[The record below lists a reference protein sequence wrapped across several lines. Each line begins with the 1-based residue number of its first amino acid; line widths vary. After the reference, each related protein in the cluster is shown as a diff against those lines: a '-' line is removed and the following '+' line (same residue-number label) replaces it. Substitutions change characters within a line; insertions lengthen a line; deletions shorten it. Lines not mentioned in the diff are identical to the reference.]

1 MGIAMR
7 LLTAALVA
15 GAPTRVLGAPP
26 VEAIVARMHAVL
38 EPAKPSVRQLVLH
51 ITGQGGD
58 TTEWVAGQA
67 RKQVKGGE
75 RVVTVV
81 LAPASVRG
89 TAFLVEEGKHED
101 VKWLWNPAIRRVRKI
116 VPLEGQEAFLGS
128 DFTYYDLGIV
138 DRHARHR
145 LLGEETRDGVRVY
158 RIEEIPR
165 SRWYYSRLVT
175 WVAVESGFPIERE
188 FYDPA
193 GQLWKVE
200 RFEQIT
206 AIDGIPTVL
215 RMRMEDR
222 LQQGSTV
229 IDVSGVRY
237 GADVPDQLFEP
248 SALPDTAAAPIW
260 QSVGGG

>member
-1 MGIAMR
+1 
-7 LLTAALVA
+7 
-15 GAPTRVLGAPP
+15 
-26 VEAIVARMHAVL
+26 
-38 EPAKPSVRQLVLH
+38 
-51 ITGQGGD
+51 
-58 TTEWVAGQA
+58 
-67 RKQVKGGE
+67 
-75 RVVTVV
+75 
-81 LAPASVRG
+81 
-89 TAFLVEEGKHED
+89 
-101 VKWLWNPAIRRVRKI
+101 VRKI
-116 VPLEGQEAFLGS
+116 VPLDGQEAFLGS

-138 DRHARHR
+138 DRHAQHR
-145 LLGEETRDGVRVY
+145 LLGEETHDGVRAY
-158 RIEEIPR
+158 RVEEIPR

-206 AIDGIPTVL
+206 AIDGVPTVL

-237 GADVPDQLFEP
+237 GADVPDALFEP
-248 SALPDTAAAPIW
+248 AALPDTAAAPIW
-260 QSVGGG
+260 QHIAGG

>member
-38 EPAKPSVRQLVLH
+38 EPAKPSLRQLVLH

-75 RVVTVV
+75 RVVT
-81 LAPASVRG
+81 
-89 TAFLVEEGKHED
+89 
-101 VKWLWNPAIRRVRKI
+101 